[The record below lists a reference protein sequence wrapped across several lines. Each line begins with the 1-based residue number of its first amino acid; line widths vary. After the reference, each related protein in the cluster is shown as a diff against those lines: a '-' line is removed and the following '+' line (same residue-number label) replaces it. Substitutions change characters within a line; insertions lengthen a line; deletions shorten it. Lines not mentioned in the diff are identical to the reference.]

1 MQSVAEK
8 LKELTGVKVGPPK
21 LTRYE
26 KARIVSARAL
36 QLSLGAPPLIDISK
50 LPKDSIAI
58 AIEELRRGVLPITII
73 RVKPSGEKELLPV
86 RKLLELEE
94 RFYRSVGD

>member
-1 MQSVAEK
+1 MSTLLER
-8 LKELTGVKVGPPK
+8 LKEFTGVKVGPPK

-36 QLSLGAPPLIDISK
+36 QLALGAPPLIDVSS
-50 LPKDSIAI
+50 LPNKDVITIAM
-58 AIEELRRGVLPITII
+58 EELKRGVLPITVI
-73 RVKPSGEKELLPV
+73 RVKPNGEKELIPV

-94 RFYRSVGD
+94 RFYRIE

>member
-1 MQSVAEK
+1 MSTLLEK
-8 LKELTGVKVGPPK
+8 LKEFTGVKVGLPK

-36 QLSLGAPPLIDISK
+36 QLALGAPPLIDVSN
-50 LPKDSIAI
+50 LPNKDAITI
-58 AIEELRRGVLPITII
+58 AIEELKRGVLPITVI
-73 RVKPSGEKELLPV
+73 RVKPNGEKELIPV

-94 RFYRSVGD
+94 RFYRIE